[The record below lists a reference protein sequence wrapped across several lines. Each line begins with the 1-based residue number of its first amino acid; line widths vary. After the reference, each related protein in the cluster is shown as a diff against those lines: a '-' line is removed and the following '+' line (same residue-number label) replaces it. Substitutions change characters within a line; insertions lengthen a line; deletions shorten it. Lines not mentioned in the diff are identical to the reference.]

1 MSDKSHWVNLENM
14 IIGIVEIS
22 KTFLKILV
30 SCSCRPVQTQGE
42 NMLKTFA
49 NLLGSKDFRV
59 QIPSLQVAFFATGAK
74 MYIF

>member
-14 IIGIVEIS
+14 INGIVEIS

-30 SCSCRPVQTQGE
+30 SCRPVQTQGE

-59 QIPSLQVAFFATGAK
+59 QIPSPQVSFFVTGAK
-74 MYIF
+74 I